1 MKDFNQ
7 PELTGPS
14 GIPVFVPEDLAANFR
29 SNALDQGEVNRGLV
43 DDLSERLRARIREEL
58 GKSAGLENE
67 RGVVLSMDGGII
79 SRSLGGK
86 ISVSAKTDDLQDSV
100 FFRNHPD
107 GKPLSLEDLEAL
119 FVTGVDLVMASGGDD
134 LYAAKTGELGKD
146 PDIHAHLRLRYSY
159 MNDVGYAVISDLVKR
174 GELEMD
180 VAEKAHIHAVLCQLA
195 KERIIS
201 YSRISYGT

>member
-1 MKDFNQ
+1 MKNFNQ

-14 GIPVFVPEDLAANFR
+14 GIPVFVPEDLAADFR

-67 RGVVLSMDGGII
+67 RGVVLSKDGGII

-100 FFRNHPD
+100 FFHNHPD

-201 YSRISYGT
+201 YSRISYGA